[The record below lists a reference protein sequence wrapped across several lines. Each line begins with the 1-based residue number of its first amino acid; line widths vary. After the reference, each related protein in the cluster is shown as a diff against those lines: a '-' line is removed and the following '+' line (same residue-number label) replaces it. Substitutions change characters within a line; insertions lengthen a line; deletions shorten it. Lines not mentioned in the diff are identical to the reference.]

1 MGAGNHA
8 ISNLGD
14 IPQPNLYHEKE
25 KIMAEAKEIVVVRQP
40 DTKNKK
46 KWLGGVLGISV
57 SVYMD
62 KLLEDAP
69 DELIL
74 RLELE

>member
-1 MGAGNHA
+1 ME
-8 ISNLGD
+8 
-14 IPQPNLYHEKE
+14 Q
-25 KIMAEAKEIVVVRQP
+25 KEITLVRQP
-40 DTKNKK
+40 DAKNKK
-46 KWLGGVLGISV
+46 KWLGGILGISV

-74 RLELE
+74 KLKED